1 MNILLA
7 TIPPMVAIIML
18 AVLQRSGLQT
28 GLATMAAAV
37 AIALAIPSFRLAPDT
52 ILVAVA
58 EGAATSL
65 TVLYVLFP
73 ALLLYQLQWITGGI
87 GVLASG
93 IGRLCPDRDVQVLL
107 LVLGLA
113 PFIESVSGFGVG
125 TVVVIPMLAAL
136 GIDWLQ
142 AAILD
147 LLGQIAVPWGALAVG
162 TTLGAELTKLNPNI
176 LGAQTAL
183 LTAPLP
189 VGFGLV
195 ALAISGGRKSVRRLW
210 PAALAA
216 GIVLAGGE
224 WLFSQ
229 LPGVELAGALASVPT
244 IVLLAAWGHLV
255 ARRSS
260 RAQETM
266 EPGTTVSDRPE
277 GTRGKETTNGQ
288 GEVANPP
295 RLRQAVAPY
304 AILTALLLISRLIV
318 PLQHWLQ
325 AQGVLTVSAIGL
337 QFPLLYSPGFYV
349 FLAAFTTVPLLGT
362 GMIGFRT
369 ASVRTLRQFTPG
381 AVAIVS
387 FLAASQVMRAS
398 GMITVL
404 GTAAAALGGNYSWI
418 APWLGALGGWLTGS
432 NAGGNAMFA
441 QLQREASA
449 RAGLPLNWLM
459 AAQNGASS
467 IATMVSPARTVLA
480 ATTVGIVGKEGQ
492 IIRKVGPPVLAAV
505 VVIMLLLV
513 WVV

>member
-1 MNILLA
+1 
-7 TIPPMVAIIML
+7 MVAIIML

-52 ILVAVA
+52 LLVAVA

-73 ALLLYQLQWITGGI
+73 ALLLYQLLRITGGI

-113 PFIESVSGFGVG
+113 PFVESVSGFGVG

-136 GIDWLQ
+136 GIDALL
-142 AAILD
+142 AAILG

-162 TTLGAELTKLNPNI
+162 TTLGAELTRLNPNI
-176 LGAQTAL
+176 LGAHTAL

-229 LPGVELAGALASVPT
+229 FPGVELAGALASVPT

-277 GTRGKETTNGQ
+277 GTRGEETTNGQ
-288 GEVANPP
+288 GEVNPP

-318 PLQHWLQ
+318 PLQQWLQ
-325 AQGVLTVSAIGL
+325 AQGVLTVPAIGL

-362 GMIGFRT
+362 GMRGFRT
-369 ASVRTLRQFTPG
+369 ASIRTLRQFTPG

-418 APWLGALGGWLTGS
+418 APWLGAIGGWLTGS

-449 RAGLPLNWLM
+449 RAGLPLDWLM
-459 AAQNGASS
+459 AAQNGAGS

-480 ATTVGIVGKEGQ
+480 ATTAGIVGREGQ
-492 IIRKVGPPVLAAV
+492 IVRKVGPPVLAAV